1 MRFPGSLKER
11 AFFWC
16 RKILLALA
24 GTACTAFGIAF
35 NAAAGLGNDPVAVFY
50 DGLRN
55 ALRLS
60 PGRLGVAANLI
71 NYALMALVFLL
82 DRRYVNI
89 GTLLYTLPMGS
100 LVDWGSAF
108 YGALRLPGSLAWR
121 ILSACCGYFLL
132 YFGIS
137 VFISLKIG
145 VDPLTGL
152 ILVLRDRLRCSY
164 RAVKIA
170 CDLAALAAGAA
181 LGGKFGAVTV
191 LSAVLAGP
199 LIERLTKAHQ
209 KSLLAW
215 LKIGRPAPA
224 AKKPMN

>member
-1 MRFPGSLKER
+1 MRFPDSLKER

-55 ALRLS
+55 ALQLS

-82 DRRYVNI
+82 DRQYVNI

-209 KSLLAW
+209 KYLLTW

-224 AKKPMN
+224 AKNR